1 MVFSQRL
8 VKSRKYLKLNQRSF
22 AKRVGVDQGRVSQW
36 ENGKS
41 LPSSSALTEIVRLG
55 ININWLLTGDGNM
68 MAETQSYEKEG
79 EIFSEELIKEMEK
92 IIDRKINERLSSLLK
107 SGITIK

>member
-22 AKRVGVDQGRVSQW
+22 AERVGVDQGRVSQW

-41 LPSSSALTEIVRLG
+41 LPSSSALTEMARLG

-68 MAETQSYEKEG
+68 MVETQSYKKEG
-79 EIFSEELIKEMEK
+79 EIFSEELIRKMEK
-92 IIDRKINERLSSLLK
+92 IIDRKIDDRLSSLEK
-107 SGITIK
+107 TE